1 MKSTMKSAQLW
12 SFQWQSRT
20 FWLGLLAVMTH
31 FAIFICVCSKEQS
44 SYLPPNVQSELT
56 TNVTFN
62 EYKTSPFFL
71 SRADTEQPYLISP
84 DTVEEND
91 NGMKTTDVSLITNKV
106 RNTNNVISFS
116 VSAKIKYNG
125 TPTYVND
132 EIKHHESPT
141 TFSVND
147 TVEDNGRATFYIND
161 YMKQNETPTKAP
173 VNAGIKSRKNTTAFN
188 VIKQINKTMNIPV
201 VYTSALSGY
210 MTSPGYD
217 GKRSLTCIW
226 AYGRT
231 SLNVIN
237 YLFSGGELWGDL
249 QVPSGHV
256 IMISF
261 SMLDLFLYDSFPT
274 ATGFLPIFVELY
286 VTAMNGTQQRTH
298 RLALEKRVPA
308 EVYRATRLNIRLM
321 VKEPGGV
328 YGVGFKIL
336 FSFHPEADAPQKL
349 ENGLFNC
356 SVGHYSSFR
365 QHLDCNLEP
374 ECQEGQD
381 ETERCPYSSPA
392 CRGKV
397 ALGNRCFFQVSKVLS
412 RYYRDDVNLPEHT
425 MTWPQ
430 AEDECRSRGALMA
443 TFKTGEDLSVISEFE
458 KHKLPNR
465 NVAVGM
471 AFGGKD
477 VPFMY
482 KYILRGADRTIIYFL
497 DHLSID
503 TSKMYKWAYFFER
516 TCMFYQ
522 NRRCFAGSSGRS
534 VVGEQCG
541 SIFVQDVFC
550 ETKPDVAESNRER
563 TLNISLSRASW
574 ITFNK
579 TKTLLVAC
587 PKGHV
592 THTFLSCD
600 LESRCVDRHSARCPV
615 ANVSSNI
622 TQRSD
627 PGQRNGQSV
636 AMFTCEDDATTFDY
650 TLVCDF
656 RHDCRDQSDESF
668 CKHPPCDGFLCDNGQ
683 CVRLDKR
690 CNRVSDCMDNSDEY
704 WCYSIG
710 QGLG

>member
-1 MKSTMKSAQLW
+1 M
-12 SFQWQSRT
+12 

-31 FAIFICVCSKEQS
+31 FAVFVCVCSKEQS
-44 SYLPPNVQSELT
+44 SYRPPNVQSELT
-56 TNVTFN
+56 TSVKFN
-62 EYKTSPFFL
+62 GYKTSPFFL
-71 SRADTEQPYLISP
+71 SRADTEQPYLISANA
-84 DTVEEND
+84 VEEND
-91 NGMKTTDVSLITNKV
+91 DGMKTVDASTDVSLITNKV
-106 RNTNNVISFS
+106 RNTTNVISFS
-116 VSAKIKYNG
+116 VSGKIKYNG

-141 TFSVND
+141 TFSVKD
-147 TVEDNGRATFYIND
+147 TVEADNGRATFYISD
-161 YMKQNETPTKAP
+161 YMKQNETPTKTP
-173 VNAGIKSRKNTTAFN
+173 VNNGIKSRKTTTAFN
-188 VIKQINKTMNIPV
+188 FIKQINKSKTIKIPV

-217 GKRSLTCIW
+217 GKTSLTCMW

-231 SLNVIN
+231 SLNVIKH
-237 YLFSGGELWGDL
+237 LFSGAKLWGDL

-261 SMLDLFLYDSFPT
+261 SMLDLFLYDTFLT
-274 ATGFLPIFVELY
+274 ATGLLPVFVELY

-298 RLALEKRVPA
+298 RLAFEKRVPA
-308 EVYRATRLNIRLM
+308 EVYRATRLNIRLGM
-321 VKEPGGV
+321 TEHGDVC
-328 YGVGFKIL
+328 GVGFKML

-365 QHLDCNLEP
+365 QHLDCNLEQ

-397 ALGNRCFFQVSKVLS
+397 ALGNRCIFQVSKVLS
-412 RYYRDDVNLPEHT
+412 RYYWDDGSLSEHT
-425 MTWPQ
+425 MSWSQ
-430 AEDECRSRGALMA
+430 AEDECRSRGARMA

-458 KHKLPNR
+458 KHKLPNV

-471 AFGGKD
+471 TFGGKD

-482 KYILRGADRTIIYFL
+482 RYILRGADRTIIYFL

-503 TSKMYKWAYFFER
+503 TSTMYRWASLSEEI
-516 TCMFYQ
+516 CMVYK
-522 NRRCFAGSSGRS
+522 NDRCFADSAGRS
-534 VVGEQCG
+534 VVGESCI
-541 SIFVQDVFC
+541 SIFAQDVFC
-550 ETKPDVAESNRER
+550 ETKPDVPESNRER

-587 PKGHV
+587 SKGHV

-600 LESRCVDRHSARCPV
+600 LESRCVDRHAARCPV

-627 PGQRNGQSV
+627 PGQRSGQSV
-636 AMFTCEDDATTFDY
+636 AMFTCEDDVTTFDY

-690 CNRVSDCMDNSDEY
+690 CNQVSDCMDNSDEY
-704 WCYSIG
+704 WCIRLSPG